1 MIKVHCNQL
10 SDFLKIYLFDW
21 HVLSALLIPLLFA
34 VFFPVY
40 WFLICPAVWK
50 TDLSLYRPKS
60 WLIGYWSLASLV
72 WMVFLVI
79 SLFHMRNGQKLA
91 MQVRSNCLK
100 SYSTE
105 DLWNEDAYIPE
116 AYLPT
121 PDYKVNMSQVQP
133 LMSSTWDPE
142 SGSYLKR
149 PTLRTPKTLLSSMKY
164 REEATECEQRQPLL
178 LPPPSA
184 FQNEITPDDE
194 NKLENDT
201 ANFDTILAS
210 LQSLAHELERDF
222 EPTPLKPNY
231 AKSTNNTRSKK

>member
-50 TDLSLYRPKS
+50 TDLNLYRPKS

-72 WMVFLVI
+72 WLIFLVI
-79 SLFHMRNGQKLA
+79 SMFYMRNGHKIA

-121 PDYKVNMSQVQP
+121 PEYKVNTAQIQP
-133 LMSSTWDPE
+133 LLSSNWDPDCE
-142 SGSYLKR
+142 QQYCLKK
-149 PTLRTPKTLLSSMKY
+149 PNLRTPKPSQSKLRHYDASLKS
-164 REEATECEQRQPLL
+164 EQRQLL
-178 LPPPSA
+178 LPPPA
-184 FQNEITPDDE
+184 DFQNETSPKD
-194 NKLENDT
+194 
-201 ANFDTILAS
+201 
-210 LQSLAHELERDF
+210 HM
-222 EPTPLKPNY
+222 
-231 AKSTNNTRSKK
+231 